1 MKCEKELALLREDIR
16 KGRKN
21 KKITQEE
28 LAEKLE
34 ADELMDSWEV
44 SGDLFSTACEV
55 VPDKQ
60 GRILI
65 PQSLRE
71 HAGLEKDVTV
81 IGAAVRAEIWDT
93 ARWNAYNESQTDE
106 AIEASMNLLDF

>member
-1 MKCEKELALLREDIR
+1 MCAKVLTAAFSCSPRPNGTSWWRRSPPFPWPRARASSAIS
-16 KGRKN
+16 GA
-21 KKITQEE
+21 
-28 LAEKLE
+28 AEVE
-34 ADELMDSWEV
+34 
-44 SGDLFSTACEV
+44 
-55 VPDKQ
+55 PDKQ

>member
-1 MKCEKELALLREDIR
+1 MCAKVLTAAFSCSPRPN
-16 KGRKN
+16 G
-21 KKITQEE
+21 T
-28 LAEKLE
+28 
-34 ADELMDSWEV
+34 SWWRR
-44 SGDLFSTACEV
+44 SPPC
-55 VPDKQ
+55 
-60 GRILI
+60 ILI

>member
-1 MKCEKELALLREDIR
+1 MCAKVLTAAFSCSPRPNGTSWWRRSPPSGA
-16 KGRKN
+16 
-21 KKITQEE
+21 
-28 LAEKLE
+28 AEVE
-34 ADELMDSWEV
+34 
-44 SGDLFSTACEV
+44 
-55 VPDKQ
+55 PDKQ